1 MNEVMTYLQISPL
14 YPLKERI
21 ATNKHQTK
29 LAVIAPFRGLGV
41 KKLLGIL
48 LVIIFSISNLFANLP
63 AGGAITA
70 NAASIDITPPLE
82 MKYTLG
88 GYGDRMNK
96 PAEGIHDQ
104 IKAKALALKNGDEKY
119 LIITMD
125 ILGLPSNFKP
135 DLLKRIENKGW
146 KAENLMLLPSHSH
159 GSLEMAAINSKN
171 VFGVPQIGIF
181 QPELLSFLLDKLE
194 KLVLEADQNYRE
206 VKIGTGSAGIDGLNR
221 NRRGDKIV
229 DNELTVT
236 RIDLAGGQPLAA
248 LINWTAHP
256 TFIGS
261 DDMLVSAEWPGYLQ
275 TEMEKTIGKG
285 VVVMYYNGAEG
296 DQSPVYSG
304 KGDAYE
310 KIQGYGKIMAEKSM
324 GVYNSVQTKKES
336 ELVYSYEVIGLP
348 EQVAHPDFMET
359 GGAEYGLNEQT
370 VKVIMDALGPKK
382 VGIGSVRIGDFVLV
396 GIPGELVAELGI
408 KIKDSLKNDRV
419 KHVAIG
425 GLANEWISYI
435 LTEEEYVNG
444 GGYESSVSFYGP
456 KLGEIITGSA
466 ISTAK
471 DLIKN

>member
-1 MNEVMTYLQISPL
+1 M
-14 YPLKERI
+14 
-21 ATNKHQTK
+21 
-29 LAVIAPFRGLGV
+29 
-41 KKLLGIL
+41 KKLRIIIL
-48 LVIIFSISNLFANLP
+48 LINICINSITTFASLK
-63 AGGAITA
+63 A
-70 NAASIDITPPLE
+70 NVSVVNITPPLE

-88 GYGDRMNK
+88 GYGERMNK
-96 PAEGIHDQ
+96 PAEGIHDS
-104 IKAKALALKNGDEKY
+104 IYAKALALKSGDSKY

-125 ILGLPSNFKP
+125 ILGLPSNFKT
-135 DLLKRIENKGW
+135 DLIKRILKMGW
-146 KAENLMLLPSHSH
+146 KAENVMLLPSHSH

-171 VFGVPQIGIF
+171 IFGVPQIGIF
-181 QPELLSFLLDKLE
+181 QPELLSFLLDKTE
-194 KLVLEADQNYRE
+194 KLVLETDKNYRE
-206 VKIGTGSAGIDGLNR
+206 VKIGTGSVKFDGLNR
-221 NRRGDKIV
+221 NRRGDKLV

-236 RIDLAGGQPLAA
+236 RVDLANGQPLAT
-248 LINWTAHP
+248 LVNWTAHP
-256 TFIGS
+256 TFIGG

-275 TEMEKTIGKG
+275 TEMEKTIGQG

-304 KGDAYE
+304 NGSAYE
-310 KIQGYGKIMAEKSM
+310 KIQGYGKIMAEKSLS
-324 GVYNSVQTKKES
+324 VYNSVQTKKEN
-336 ELVYSYEVIGLP
+336 ELVYSYQVVDLP

-408 KIKDSLKNDRV
+408 KIKESVKNDKV

-435 LTEEEYVNG
+435 LTEDEYVNG
-444 GGYESSVSFYGP
+444 SGYEASVSFYGP

-466 ISTAK
+466 ISISKTL
-471 DLIKN
+471 DKN

>member
-1 MNEVMTYLQISPL
+1 M
-14 YPLKERI
+14 
-21 ATNKHQTK
+21 
-29 LAVIAPFRGLGV
+29 
-41 KKLLGIL
+41 KKLRIIIL
-48 LVIIFSISNLFANLP
+48 LINICINSTTTFASLK
-63 AGGAITA
+63 A
-70 NAASIDITPPLE
+70 NVSVVNITPPLE

-88 GYGDRMNK
+88 GYGERMNK
-96 PAEGIHDQ
+96 PAEGIHDS
-104 IKAKALALKNGDEKY
+104 IYAKALALKSGDSKY

-125 ILGLPSNFKP
+125 ILGLPSNFKT
-135 DLLKRIENKGW
+135 DLLKRIEKKGW

-181 QPELLSFLLDKLE
+181 QPELLSFLLDKTE
-194 KLVLEADQNYRE
+194 KLVLEADNNYRE
-206 VKIGTGSAGIDGLNR
+206 VKIGTGSAKFDGLNR
-221 NRRGDKIV
+221 NRRGDKLV

-236 RIDLAGGQPLAA
+236 RVDLANGQPLAA
-248 LINWTAHP
+248 LVNWTAHP
-256 TFIGS
+256 TFIGG

-275 TEMEKTIGKG
+275 TEMEKTIGQG

-304 KGDAYE
+304 KGGAYE
-310 KIQGYGKIMAEKSM
+310 KIQGYGKIMAEKSLS
-324 GVYNSVQTKKES
+324 VYNSVQTKKEN
-336 ELVYSYEVIGLP
+336 ELVYSYHVIELP

-382 VGIGSVRIGDFVLV
+382 VGMGSVRIGDFVLV

-408 KIKDSLKNDRV
+408 KIKDSLKNDKV

-435 LTEEEYVNG
+435 LTEDEYVNG
-444 GGYESSVSFYGP
+444 SGYEASVSFYGP

-466 ISTAK
+466 ISTSKAL
-471 DLIKN
+471 DKN

>member
-1 MNEVMTYLQISPL
+1 MKRLF
-14 YPLKERI
+14 K
-21 ATNKHQTK
+21 
-29 LAVIAPFRGLGV
+29 
-41 KKLLGIL
+41 IL
-48 LVIIFSISNLFANLP
+48 LVAVFSVSSLIGKSQTISANVSV
-63 AGGAITA
+63 T
-70 NAASIDITPPLE
+70 NITPPLE

-88 GYGDRMNK
+88 GYGERMNK
-96 PAEGIHDQ
+96 PAEGIHDP
-104 IKAKALALKNGDEKY
+104 IMAKALALKNGNEKF

-125 ILGLPSNFKP
+125 ILGLPSNFKT
-135 DLLKRIENKGW
+135 DLLKRIEKNGW

-181 QPELLSFLLDKLE
+181 QPELLDFLIGKIE
-194 KLVLEADQNYRE
+194 KLVSEADQNYRE
-206 VKIGTGSAGIDGLNR
+206 VKIGTGSAKFDGLNR

-236 RIDLAGGQPLAA
+236 RVDLANGQPLAA
-248 LINWTAHP
+248 LVNWTAHP
-256 TFIGS
+256 TFIGG

-285 VVVMYYNGAEG
+285 AVVMYYNGAEG

-304 KGDAYE
+304 KGGAYE
-310 KIQGYGKIMAEKSM
+310 KIQGYGKIIAEKAMS
-324 GVYNSVQTKKES
+324 VYNAVQTKKET
-336 ELVYSYEVIGLP
+336 ELSYNYKVIDLP

-370 VKVIMDALGPKK
+370 VKVIMDALGPKS
-382 VGIGSVRIGDFVLV
+382 VGLGSVRVGDFVLV

-408 KIKDSLKNDRV
+408 KIKDSLKNDKV

-471 DLIKN
+471 KSIKN

>member
-1 MNEVMTYLQISPL
+1 MKRL
-14 YPLKERI
+14 LK
-21 ATNKHQTK
+21 
-29 LAVIAPFRGLGV
+29 
-41 KKLLGIL
+41 IL
-48 LVIIFSISNLFANLP
+48 LVAVFSVSSLIGKSQTISANVSV
-63 AGGAITA
+63 T
-70 NAASIDITPPLE
+70 DITPPLE

-88 GYGDRMNK
+88 GYGERMNK
-96 PAEGIHDQ
+96 PAEGIHDP
-104 IKAKALALKNGDEKY
+104 IMAKALALKNADGKY

-125 ILGLPSNFKP
+125 ILGLPSNFKN
-135 DLLKRIENKGW
+135 DLLKRIEKNGW

-194 KLVLEADQNYRE
+194 RLVFEADKNYRE
-206 VKIGTGSAGIDGLNR
+206 VKIGTGSSRFYGLNR

-229 DNELTVT
+229 DKELIVT
-236 RIDLAGGQPLAA
+236 RVDLAKGQPLAA
-248 LINWTAHP
+248 LVNWTSHP
-256 TFIGS
+256 TFIGGN
-261 DDMLVSAEWPGYLQ
+261 DMLVSAEWPGYLQ

-304 KGDAYE
+304 KGGAYE
-310 KIQGYGKIMAEKSM
+310 KIQGYEKIIAEKAMS
-324 GVYNSVQTKKES
+324 VYNSVQTKKES
-336 ELVYSYEVIGLP
+336 ELVYSYQVIDLP
-348 EQVAHPDFMET
+348 QQVAHPDFMET

-382 VGIGSVRIGDFVLV
+382 VGMGSVRIGNFILV

-408 KIKDSLKNDRV
+408 KIKDWLKIDKV

-466 ISTAK
+466 ITISESITK
-471 DLIKN
+471 SK

>member
-1 MNEVMTYLQISPL
+1 M
-14 YPLKERI
+14 R
-21 ATNKHQTK
+21 
-29 LAVIAPFRGLGV
+29 
-41 KKLLGIL
+41 KLLGL
-48 LVIIFSISNLFANLP
+48 LLFTVFFITNLAAKNQT
-63 AGGAITA
+63 ITA

-88 GYGDRMNK
+88 GYGERMNK
-96 PAEGIHDQ
+96 PAEGIHDP
-104 IKAKALALKNGDEKY
+104 IMAKALALKNGDEKY
-119 LIITMD
+119 LIITLD
-125 ILGLPSNFKP
+125 ILGLPSNFKT
-135 DLLKRIENKGW
+135 DLLKRIEGKGW
-146 KAENLMLLPSHSH
+146 QAENLMLLPSHSH

-181 QPELLSFLLDKLE
+181 QPELLNFLLDKLG
-194 KLVLEADQNYRE
+194 KLVSEADKNYRE
-206 VKIGTGSAGIDGLNR
+206 VKIGTGSARFDGLNR
-221 NRRGDKIV
+221 NRRGYKII

-236 RIDLAGGQPLAA
+236 RVDLADGQPLAA
-248 LINWTAHP
+248 LVNWTAHP
-256 TFIGS
+256 TFIDGN
-261 DDMLVSAEWPGYLQ
+261 DMLVSAEWPGYMQ

-296 DQSPVYSG
+296 DQSPVYDG
-304 KGDAYE
+304 KMNAYE
-310 KIQGYGKIMAEKSM
+310 KIQGYGKLIAGKAMD
-324 GVYNSVQTKKES
+324 VYNSVQTKKES
-336 ELVYSYEVIGLP
+336 ELDFSYKVIGLP

-382 VGIGSVRIGDFVLV
+382 VGMGSVRIGDFVLV

-408 KIKDSLKNDRV
+408 KIKDSLKNDKV

-471 DLIKN
+471 NLIKN

>member
-1 MNEVMTYLQISPL
+1 
-14 YPLKERI
+14 
-21 ATNKHQTK
+21 
-29 LAVIAPFRGLGV
+29 
-41 KKLLGIL
+41 
-48 LVIIFSISNLFANLP
+48 
-63 AGGAITA
+63 
-70 NAASIDITPPLE
+70 

-96 PAEGIHDQ
+96 PAEGIHDS
-104 IKAKALALKNGDEKY
+104 IYAKALALKSGDSKY

-125 ILGLPSNFKP
+125 ILGLPSNFKN
-135 DLLKRIENKGW
+135 DLLKRIEKKGW
-146 KAENLMLLPSHSH
+146 QAENLMLLPSHSH

-181 QPELLSFLLDKLE
+181 QPELLSFLLDKTE
-194 KLVLEADQNYRE
+194 KLVLEADKNYRE
-206 VKIGTGSAGIDGLNR
+206 VKIGTGSTKFDGLNR
-221 NRRGDKIV
+221 NRRGDKTI

-236 RIDLAGGQPLAA
+236 RVDLANGHPLAA
-248 LINWTAHP
+248 LVNWTAHP
-256 TFIGS
+256 TFIGG

-275 TEMEKTIGKG
+275 TEMEKTLGKG
-285 VVVMYYNGAEG
+285 AVVMYYNGAEG
-296 DQSPVYSG
+296 DQSPMY
-304 KGDAYE
+304 KGHGGSYE
-310 KIQGYGKIMAEKSM
+310 KIQGYGKIMAETAM
-324 GVYNSVQTKKES
+324 GVYNSVQTKKEN
-336 ELVYSYEVIGLP
+336 ELVCSYQVIDLP

-382 VGIGSVRIGDFVLV
+382 VGMGSVRIGDFVLV

-408 KIKDSLKNDRV
+408 KIKDSLKNDKV

-466 ISTAK
+466 IKNSGSI
-471 DLIKN
+471 IKSK

>member
-1 MNEVMTYLQISPL
+1 M
-14 YPLKERI
+14 
-21 ATNKHQTK
+21 
-29 LAVIAPFRGLGV
+29 
-41 KKLLGIL
+41 KKLFVAAALIL
-48 LVIIFSISNLFANLP
+48 IVLFSNGKSL
-63 AGGAITA
+63 TA
-70 NAASIDITPPLE
+70 NVATVNITPPLE

-88 GYGDRMNK
+88 GYGERMNK
-96 PAEGIHDQ
+96 PAEGIHDP
-104 IKAKALALKNGDEKY
+104 IMAKALALKNGEVKY

-125 ILGLPSNFKP
+125 ILGLPSNFKT
-135 DLLKRIENKGW
+135 DLQKRIEKNGW
-146 KAENLMLLPSHSH
+146 KAENIMLLPSHSH

-181 QPELLSFLLDKLE
+181 QPELLSLLLDRTE
-194 KLVLEADQNYRE
+194 KLVAEADKNYRE
-206 VKIGTGSAGIDGLNR
+206 VKIGTGSAKFEGLNR
-221 NRRGDKIV
+221 NRRGDKTV

-236 RIDLAGGQPLAA
+236 RVDLASGQPLAV
-248 LINWTAHP
+248 LVNWTAHP
-256 TFIGS
+256 TFIGG

-304 KGDAYE
+304 KGGAYE
-310 KIQGYGKIMAEKSM
+310 KIQGYGKLMAEKAM

-336 ELVYSYEVIGLP
+336 ELVYSYQVVDLP
-348 EQVAHPDFMET
+348 EHMAHPDFMET

-382 VGIGSVRIGDFVLV
+382 VGMGSVRIGDFVLV

-408 KIKDSLKNDRV
+408 KIKESLKNDKV

-444 GGYESSVSFYGP
+444 SGYEASVSFYGP

-466 ISTAK
+466 LKVSEP
-471 DLIKN
+471 LSKNK